1 MYQLKKTK
9 QMKTKILLATAI
21 GFLFSGMV
29 FSQDL
34 EAMLESET
42 EARTEVVTGTFKA
55 TRLINGHS
63 IERMQKGQLDFRID
77 HRFGKFS
84 TGAYNAFG
92 LDASIVHLTLDYGI
106 ADWMMVGIGRTP
118 LEKTVDGF
126 LKFSP
131 IRQSSG
137 KVNIPVSASLFL
149 GADMKGLKPITSQDS
164 VFSNRLSYVSQILI
178 ARKFSEKFS
187 LQLMPTFVHRN
198 LVMDIAPDA
207 NGNPVTQNSNNVFAI
222 GIGGRYKF
230 LNRVSLNVEYYHSI
244 TAHSATSY
252 NPLAIGFDIE
262 TGGHVFQLFMT
273 NSTWNTE
280 RGFIT
285 ATEGQWL
292 KGDIHLGFKISRV
305 FPLIKRKDKGT
316 EIVTE

>member
-1 MYQLKKTK
+1 
-9 QMKTKILLATAI
+9 MKAKLIFTAILVVLSSTKI
-21 GFLFSGMV
+21 M
-29 FSQDL
+29 SQDL
-34 EAMLESET
+34 EALLESET
-42 EARTEVVTGTFKA
+42 EERTEVVSGTFKA

-63 IERMQKGQLDFRID
+63 VERMQKGQLDFRVD

-84 TGAYNAFG
+84 SGAYNAFG

-106 ADWMMVGIGRTP
+106 TDWLMAGIGRSP

-131 IRQSSG
+131 IRQSTG
-137 KVNIPVSASLFL
+137 KVNMPVTASLFL
-149 GADMKGLKPITSQDS
+149 GADMKGLKPVTSRDS
-164 VFSNRLSYVSQILI
+164 VFTNRLSYVSQLLI

-207 NGNPVTQNSNNVFAI
+207 NGNPVTQNQNNVFAV

-230 LNRVSLNVEYYHSI
+230 LNRVSLNVEYYHSL
-244 TAHSATSY
+244 TAHSATTY

-273 NSTWNTE
+273 NATWNTE

-285 ATEGQWL
+285 ATDGQWL
-292 KGDIHLGFKISRV
+292 KGDIHIGFKISRV

-316 EIVTE
+316 VVVSE

>member
-1 MYQLKKTK
+1 
-9 QMKTKILLATAI
+9 MKTKIFFAA
-21 GFLFSGMV
+21 LFFVLSSAKVM
-29 FSQDL
+29 SQDL
-34 EAMLESET
+34 ESLLESET
-42 EARTEVVTGTFKA
+42 EQRTEVVTGTFKA
-55 TRLINGHS
+55 TRLMNGHS
-63 IERMQKGQLDFRID
+63 IERMQKGQLDFRVD

-84 TGAYNAFG
+84 SGAYNAFG

-106 ADWMMVGIGRTP
+106 TDWMMVGIGRSP

-131 IRQSSG
+131 IRQSTG

-149 GADMKGLKPITSQDS
+149 GADMKGLKPVTSLDS
-164 VFSNRLSYVSQILI
+164 VFSNRLSYVSQLLI
-178 ARKFSEKFS
+178 ARKFSEKLS

-198 LVMDIAPDA
+198 LVLDIAPDA
-207 NGNPVTQNSNNVFAI
+207 NGNPVTQNQNNVFAI

-230 LNRVSLNVEYYHSI
+230 LNRVSLNVEYYHSL
-244 TAHSATSY
+244 TAHSSTTY

-273 NSTWNTE
+273 NATWNTE

-285 ATEGQWL
+285 ATDGQWL

-305 FPLIKRKDKGT
+305 FPLVKRKDKGT
-316 EIVTE
+316 VVDNE

>member
-1 MYQLKKTK
+1 
-9 QMKTKILLATAI
+9 MKAKLIFTAILVVLSSTKI
-21 GFLFSGMV
+21 M
-29 FSQDL
+29 SQDL
-34 EAMLESET
+34 EALLESET
-42 EARTEVVTGTFKA
+42 EERTEVVSGTFKA

-63 IERMQKGQLDFRID
+63 VERMQKGQLDFRVD

-84 TGAYNAFG
+84 SGAYNAFG

-106 ADWMMVGIGRTP
+106 TDWLMAGIGRSP

-131 IRQSSG
+131 IRQSTG
-137 KVNIPVSASLFL
+137 KVNMPVTASLFL
-149 GADMKGLKPITSQDS
+149 GADMKGLKPVTSRDS
-164 VFSNRLSYVSQILI
+164 VFTNRLSYVSQLLI

-207 NGNPVTQNSNNVFAI
+207 NGNPVTQNQNNVFAV

-230 LNRVSLNVEYYHSI
+230 LNRVSLNVEYYHSL
-244 TAHSATSY
+244 TAHSATTY

-273 NSTWNTE
+273 NATWNTE

-285 ATEGQWL
+285 ATDGQWL

-305 FPLIKRKDKGT
+305 FPLVKRKDKGT
-316 EIVTE
+316 VVDNE

>member
-1 MYQLKKTK
+1 
-9 QMKTKILLATAI
+9 MKTKILFVTIAGL
-21 GFLFSGMV
+21 LFNTSI

-34 EAMLESET
+34 ESLLESEA
-42 EARTEVVTGTFKA
+42 EERTEVVNGTFKA

-63 IERMQKGQLDFRID
+63 IERMQKGQLDFRVD

-84 TGAYNAFG
+84 SGAYNAFG

-106 ADWMMVGIGRTP
+106 TDWMMVGIGRSP

-131 IRQSSG
+131 IRQSKG
-137 KVNIPVSASLFL
+137 KINMPVSASLFL

-164 VFSNRLSYVSQILI
+164 IFSNRLSYVTQLLV

-187 LQLMPTFVHRN
+187 MQIMPTYVHRN
-198 LVMDIAPDA
+198 LVLDIAPDI
-207 NGNPVTQNSNNVFAI
+207 NGNPVTQNQNDVFAI

-230 LNRVSLNVEYYHSI
+230 ASRVSLNVEYYHSI
-244 TAHSATSY
+244 TAHSSNTY

-305 FPLIKRKDKGT
+305 FPLIKRKDKQP
-316 EIVTE
+316 EVPAL

>member
-1 MYQLKKTK
+1 
-9 QMKTKILLATAI
+9 MKTKIFFIAVLALMSSTFI
-21 GFLFSGMV
+21 

-34 EAMLESET
+34 ESLLDSET
-42 EARTEVVTGTFKA
+42 EERTEVVKGTFKA

-63 IERMQKGQLDFRID
+63 IERMQQGQLDFRID

-106 ADWMMVGIGRTP
+106 KDWMMVGIGRSP

-126 LKFSP
+126 IKFSP
-131 IRQSSG
+131 IRQSTG

-149 GADMKGLKPITSQDS
+149 GADMKGTHPVTKQDS
-164 VFSNRLSYVSQILI
+164 VFSNRLSYVTELLI

-187 LQLMPTFVHRN
+187 LQIMPTFVHRN
-198 LVMDIAPDA
+198 LVADIAPDA
-207 NGNPVTQNSNNVFAI
+207 LGNPVTQNPNNVFAL
-222 GIGGRYKF
+222 GIGARYKF
-230 LNRVSLNVEYYHSI
+230 LSRVSLNVEYYHSL
-244 TAHSATSY
+244 TAHSATTY

-273 NSTWNTE
+273 NATWNTE

-285 ATEGQWL
+285 STDGQWL

-305 FPLIKRKDKGT
+305 FPLVKRKDKGT
-316 EIVTE
+316 VIDTQL